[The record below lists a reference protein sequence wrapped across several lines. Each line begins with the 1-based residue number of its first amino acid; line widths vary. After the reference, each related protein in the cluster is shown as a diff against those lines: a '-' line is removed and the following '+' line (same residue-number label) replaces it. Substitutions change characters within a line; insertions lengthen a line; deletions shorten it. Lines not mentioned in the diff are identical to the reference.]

1 MVNGCKPSAGS
12 IVKQPRVPDNDA
24 YRWENHVDHRKL
36 VAWQEAVKL
45 VRLVYRETASFP
57 RDEIFGLTSQLRR
70 SAVSIPANIAE
81 GAGRNSSR
89 ELAQFLGIACG
100 SRAELDTHLEIAL
113 QLGFLQADSELF
125 SQSARVGKLLV
136 GLRKSIVQRNAA

>member
-1 MVNGCKPSAGS
+1 M
-12 IVKQPRVPDNDA
+12 
-24 YRWENHVDHRKL
+24 ENLVDHRKL

-45 VRLVYRETASFP
+45 VTLVYRETAGFP

-89 ELAQFLGIACG
+89 ELAQFLGIASG

-113 QLGFLQADSELF
+113 QLGFVRADSELF
-125 SQSARVGKLLV
+125 SQLARVGKLLV
-136 GLRKSIVQRNAA
+136 GLRKSIVQRNVA

>member
-1 MVNGCKPSAGS
+1 MENPS
-12 IVKQPRVPDNDA
+12 
-24 YRWENHVDHRKL
+24 DHRKL
-36 VAWQEAVKL
+36 VAWQEAVNL
-45 VRLVYRETASFP
+45 VKLVYRETASFP

-89 ELAQFLGIACG
+89 ELAQFLGIASG

-113 QLGFLQADSELF
+113 QLGFIRADSELF
-125 SQSARVGKLLV
+125 SQLARVGKLLV